1 MSKKF
6 FKGKIVSDKMIKTVV
21 VTVEMPKRHPL
32 YGKVMKN
39 TKRFKARNETDA
51 KMGDLVKI
59 QSTSPYSKEVSFQ
72 VVEVINEGK
81 KK

>member
-1 MSKKF
+1 MSLKT

-21 VTVEMPKRHPL
+21 VSIEMPKRHPL

-39 TKRFKARNETDA
+39 TRRFKARNEIDA
-51 KMGDLVKI
+51 KLGDLVKI
-59 QSTSPYSKEVSFQ
+59 QSTRPYSKEVSFK
-72 VVEVINEGK
+72 VIEIINEGK